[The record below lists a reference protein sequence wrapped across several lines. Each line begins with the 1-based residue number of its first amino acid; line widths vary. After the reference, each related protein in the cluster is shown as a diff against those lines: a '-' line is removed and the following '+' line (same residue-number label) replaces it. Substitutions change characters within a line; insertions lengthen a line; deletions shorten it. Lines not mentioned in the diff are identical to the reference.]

1 MSLKRRHVSLWPRA
15 PVYGAGPSLICLKE
29 RGECLALYILSAVS
43 ADTLDKAGRDQGAA
57 GNISIWRMLFL
68 PKKESGLGRLE
79 QIAVKTAADM
89 GFELIEL
96 ELAKEPQGLFLRF
109 LIDKPGGIT
118 IDDCEIYHKT
128 VQPYT
133 DHVDFDYM
141 EVSSPGADRPLKK
154 PEDFERSKGKRVEVK
169 LYKPDKG
176 AKRHEGELVGLEE
189 GEVVIIGDKGE
200 RLSFAQKAVAL
211 VKPLIEFDEEDLQD
225 ESAAPSDG
233 EE

>member
-1 MSLKRRHVSLWPRA
+1 
-15 PVYGAGPSLICLKE
+15 
-29 RGECLALYILSAVS
+29 
-43 ADTLDKAGRDQGAA
+43 
-57 GNISIWRMLFL
+57 L

-128 VQPYT
+128 VQPHT

-154 PEDFERSKGKRVEVK
+154 PEDFERAKGKRVEVR
-169 LYKPDKG
+169 LYKPDQG
-176 AKRHEGELVGLEE
+176 AKRHEGELVGLENDA
-189 GEVVIIGDKGE
+189 VVIINEKGE
-200 RLSFAQKAVAL
+200 TLSFALKAVAI

-225 ESAAPSDG
+225 ESAAPGDG